1 MRFTARRYTM
11 ADGKEPFGLWF
22 RALKDVRAKAAI
34 LKRIE
39 RLEAGNFGACKP
51 CREGVCELVIDLG
64 PGYRVYYGIL
74 GKEIVLLLCAGDKST
89 QQTDIAKAIEYLMD
103 FKERSK

>member
-1 MRFTARRYTM
+1 M